1 MPRNKGIGR
10 KFKRKRDTS
19 KPYLRPK
26 GKQKLET
33 TDRAEEPCN
42 VDSDDEEFSDCDDG
56 FGVVINDEM
65 RHKITKITKNPRLEA
80 RFWKCSSMFW
90 NLPFCMC
97 FSSAVINTHT
107 KFEKNLRTLKKKVF
121 SFAQTHST

>member
-10 KFKRKRDTS
+10 KCKRKRDTS
-19 KPYLRPK
+19 STYLRPK

-33 TDRAEEPCN
+33 TGRAEEPCN

-65 RHKITKITKNPRLEA
+65 RHKITRNHKKSTTWSSILEV
-80 RFWKCSSMFW
+80 FFDV
-90 NLPFCMC
+90 LE
-97 FSSAVINTHT
+97 SALLHV
-107 KFEKNLRTLKKKVF
+107 L
-121 SFAQTHST
+121 